1 MLVFETILG
10 LLFAATMLS
19 IVARRVNVP
28 YTCCDRIASR

>member
-19 IVARRVNVP
+19 IVARRVNIP
-28 YTCCDRIASR
+28 YPTLLALVD